1 MQVESGQTQNPS
13 PSRRPRGPKGLGET
27 VARALGERADSGE
40 GLGGVEEEV
49 FLKQWLRSNDNLISD
64 EEWGSLKPIS
74 SHTSEHEVRYRIA
87 DHRAVKR
94 TWPGTFGNLPKLV
107 DGHWQPAPATP
118 REYLHR
124 WALQNELFGDEVRL
138 EGGMFSSGPS
148 MILGMPA
155 DGLSLV
161 ISQPWLDAVNRYDPH
176 PGEVEISMLLKER
189 GFEPLFRSLYGWR
202 HLDEGII
209 VLDAKPDN
217 FIKTNVGILPIDL
230 LLTQIF
236 PLN

>member
-1 MQVESGQTQNPS
+1 MQVESGQTQNLS
-13 PSRRPRGPKGLGET
+13 PSRRSRGPRGLGET
-27 VARALGERADSGE
+27 VACALGERADSGE

-49 FLKQWLRSNDNLISD
+49 FLKQWLRGNDTLLSD

-94 TWPGTFGNLPKLV
+94 TWPGTFGNMPKLV
-107 DGHWQPAPATP
+107 DGHWQPSPATP
-118 REYLHR
+118 REYLDR
-124 WALQNELFGDEVRL
+124 WVLQNELFGDDVKL
-138 EGGMFSSGPS
+138 EGGMLSSGPS
-148 MILGMPA
+148 MILGMPP

-161 ISQPWLDAVNRYDPH
+161 ISQPWLDALDRHDPH
-176 PGEVEISMLLKER
+176 PGEFEISTLLKDR
-189 GFEPLFRSLYGWR
+189 GFESLFRSLYGWR

-217 FIKTNVGILPIDL
+217 FIKTNAGILPIDL
-230 LLTQIF
+230 LLTRIF
-236 PLN
+236 PLD

>member
-1 MQVESGQTQNPS
+1 MQVESGQTQDPS
-13 PSRRPRGPKGLGET
+13 PSRRSRGPQGLGEE
-27 VARALGERADSGE
+27 VACALGERADSDE
-40 GLGGVEEEV
+40 GFGGVEEES
-49 FLKQWLRSNDNLISD
+49 FLKHWLADNAFLVSE
-64 EEWGSLKPIS
+64 EEWGSLRPYS
-74 SHTSEHEVRYRIA
+74 SNTSEHEVRYRIA

-94 TWPGTFGNLPKLV
+94 TWPGTFGNLPTLV
-107 DGHWQPAPATP
+107 DGHWHPSPATP

-138 EGGMFSSGPS
+138 EGGMLSSGPS
-148 MILGMPA
+148 MILGMPP

-161 ISQPWLDAVNRYDPH
+161 ISQPWLDAADLRDPH
-176 PGEVEISMLLKER
+176 PREFEIAAHLKVR

-217 FIKTNVGILPIDL
+217 FVKTADGILPIDL
-230 LLTQIF
+230 LIAQIDR
-236 PLN
+236 LN